1 MAYLKKIST
10 LGKLIYPSLMWN
22 FSREEKAIYLTF
34 DDGPHPEITPWVLK
48 LLKEYNAKAT
58 FFCVGENIEKY
69 PETFKQILAEG
80 HSVGNHT
87 YNHLNGWKTSTSAY
101 LENIDKAES
110 AIIKY
115 ALVKIK
121 NKLFRPPYG
130 KPRLSQLKKLKKLNY
145 QVVMWEVLSGD
156 FDQKINSEEC
166 YSNVIENSKNGSII
180 VFHDSEKAINHL
192 RYTLPKVLE
201 YYKSKGYAFR
211 KI

>member
-22 FSREEKAIYLTF
+22 FSRKQKDLYLTF

-58 FFCVGENIEKY
+58 FFCVGENIDKY
-69 PETFKQILAEG
+69 PEIFQQLLAEG
-80 HSVGNHT
+80 HSIGNHT

-101 LENIDKAES
+101 LENVEKAERS
-110 AIIKY
+110 IH
-115 ALVKIK
+115 LHSSVKIQ

-130 KPRLSQLKKLKKLNY
+130 KPSIFQINKLKKRNY
-145 QVVMWEVLSGD
+145 QLVMWEVLSGD
-156 FDQKINSEEC
+156 FDQEITSEAC
-166 YSNVIENSKNGSII
+166 LKNVTDYGTSGSIL
-180 VFHDSEKAINHL
+180 VFHDSEKANKHL

-201 YYKSKGYAFR
+201 YYKSKGFSFR